1 MIASSEGPFLEI
13 ALSQIGQSYGRLRLV
28 HPQAD
33 AGMVASLRQFGQIFP
48 VVVVAFGE
56 RYELVDG
63 FKRFRALKH
72 LGYERVRARVVDLS
86 VHALKAAMIALNRRK
101 GAISDLEE
109 GMVVHSL
116 CREDGLSQVE
126 VALLLGRHKSWVCR
140 RLSLIE
146 RLCDEALEHIRLDL
160 ISTSIGR
167 EMARLPRGNQQAAL
181 RTILKYRLCS
191 RESAHLV
198 SLLLQRP
205 RWEWQNILNFPEQIL
220 SERTSLPPPARE
232 GLPPTASH
240 LTKKLRDV
248 KRRFSSIAD
257 QYDEEVLMG
266 FTTQDWRPILC
277 ALERIDNVFK
287 DFKALIDGLINK
299 DAFIGS
305 G

>member
-1 MIASSEGPFLEI
+1 MIFPEKGPFVEI

-48 VVVVAFGE
+48 VVVVALGE

-63 FKRFRALKH
+63 FKRLRALKH
-72 LGYERVRARVVDLS
+72 LGYERVKARVVELS

-146 RLCDEALEHIRLDL
+146 RLCDEALEHIRLGL
-160 ISTSIGR
+160 IPTSVGR
-167 EMARLPRGNQQAAL
+167 ELCRLPRGNQQGAL
-181 RTILKYRLCS
+181 HTILKYRFCS
-191 RESAHLV
+191 RESARLV

-205 RWEWQNILNFPEQIL
+205 RWGWPNLLNFPIEIL
-220 SERTSLPPPARE
+220 SERVPEGSKRRATLTSMADR
-232 GLPPTASH
+232 
-240 LTKKLRDV
+240 LTDKLLDV
-248 KRRFSSIAD
+248 KKRFLSIVEQYAQEALLELEKEELVPVCSSLEAI
-257 QYDEEVLMG
+257 DE
-266 FTTQDWRPILC
+266 
-277 ALERIDNVFK
+277 VFHR
-287 DFKALIDGLINK
+287 FKHLIDDIRMRGE
-299 DAFIGS
+299 
-305 G
+305 